1 MKLADKIIRLRK
13 QKGWSQEELA
23 ERLEVSR
30 QSVSKWES
38 GLSNPDLDKI
48 LSLSELFGVSTDALL
63 KDTKMEPC
71 EAAVSEADEPKE
83 LAEKTPVRLV
93 ERVEAER
100 YLRTVTLL
108 SRRFALGVML
118 CILSPICLIC
128 LAGAAD
134 AGMLSDGLAAGVG
147 LGVLLAFVAVAVA
160 IFVPN
165 GMRLS
170 EFEYL
175 EKESIR
181 LSEALSQQIGGA
193 HSQFIPK
200 HRLRVTVGCV
210 ICILGAVPLLV
221 ISCIQ
226 GENALAVVLCVGGL
240 LAAVSVGVFLMVRS
254 CYIEGAYQKLLQIGD
269 YTVEKK
275 KKSVW
280 AETISTLYWLV
291 FVALYLGVSFLTG
304 WWHLTWIIWVVAGVL
319 SPVIEAFLK

>member
-1 MKLADKIIRLRK
+1 MKLAEKIIRLRK

-48 LSLSELFGVSTDALL
+48 LSMSELFGVSTDELL
-63 KDTKMEPC
+63 KDTKAEQCEMVAPME
-71 EAAVSEADEPKE
+71 SGPKE
-83 LAEKTPVRLV
+83 IADKTPARLV

-100 YLRTVTLL
+100 YLKTVTLL
-108 SRRFALGVML
+108 SRRLALGVML

-134 AGMLSDGLAAGVG
+134 AGILNEGLAAGIG
-147 LGVLLAFVAVAVA
+147 LGVLLAFVAAAVA

-170 EFEYL
+170 EFAYL
-175 EKESIR
+175 EKEPIR
-181 LSEALSQQIGGA
+181 LPEALSQQIDA
-193 HSQFIPK
+193 RHSQFAPK
-200 HRLRVTVGCV
+200 HRLCVTVGCV

-221 ISCIQ
+221 FSCIQ
-226 GENALAVVLCVGGL
+226 GENALAVILCVGGL

-269 YTVEKK
+269 YTAEKK

-280 AETISTLYWLV
+280 AEMVSNLYWLV
-291 FVALYLGVSFLTG
+291 FVALYLGISFLTG

-319 SPVIEAFLK
+319 SPVIETFLK